1 MPLQERPAQRRTAR
15 PKRSPMI
22 APPLRSVAVVAV
34 FAFAMAGC
42 SSPGASSAWSYGPS
56 LAPAA
61 SGSAAPS
68 AEAASP
74 SVSPSVAPSAPASPV
89 ASAAGSAAPSGAV
102 TKVTIGT
109 KTGAELEFDPD
120 SVKVPTGATVSI
132 TFENRSTLPHNLT
145 FSAPINA
152 ATDPVVAPGT
162 SATLEFT
169 APAPGDYTWA
179 CTIHP
184 VMQGKLEVE
193 PAS

>member
-1 MPLQERPAQRRTAR
+1 MTAL
-15 PKRSPMI
+15 S
-22 APPLRSVAVVAV
+22 LRSAAVLAA
-34 FAFAMAGC
+34 FAFVAAAC

-68 AEAASP
+68 AAAPTTAASP
-74 SVSPSVAPSAPASPV
+74 SVVPSAPASAAP
-89 ASAAGSAAPSGAV
+89 SAGGSAAAGAV
-102 TKVTIGT
+102 TKLTIGT

-132 TFENRSTLPHNLT
+132 TFENRATLPHNLT
-145 FSAPINA
+145 FKAPINA

-162 SATLEFT
+162 SATIEFT
-169 APAPGDYTWA
+169 APAPGVYAWA

>member
-1 MPLQERPAQRRTAR
+1 MPLQERPTPRRTAR
-15 PKRSPMI
+15 SKRLPMT
-22 APPLRSVAVVAV
+22 ALSLRSAAVLAA
-34 FAFAMAGC
+34 FAFVAAAC

-68 AEAASP
+68 AAASSAAPSP
-74 SVSPSVAPSAPASPV
+74 SVVPSAPASPV
-89 ASAAGSAAPSGAV
+89 ASAGGSAAPSGAV
-102 TKVTIGT
+102 TKLTIGT

-120 SVKVPTGATVSI
+120 SAKVPTGVTVSI
-132 TFENRSTLPHNLT
+132 TFENRATLPHNLT
-145 FSAPINA
+145 FKAPINA

-162 SATLEFT
+162 SATIEFT
-169 APAPGDYTWA
+169 APAPGMYAWA

-184 VMQGKLEVE
+184 VMQGKLEVD

>member
-1 MPLQERPAQRRTAR
+1 MPLQERPAPRRTAP
-15 PKRSPMI
+15 PKRSAI
-22 APPLRSVAVVAV
+22 APLLRSAAVLAT
-34 FAFAMAGC
+34 AALALAAC

-68 AEAASP
+68 AAAP
-74 SVSPSVAPSAPASPV
+74 SATAAPSAVASAPASPV

-109 KTGAELEFDPD
+109 QTGAELGFDPD
-120 SVKVPTGATVSI
+120 DVKVPTGATISI

-145 FSAPINA
+145 FKAPINA
-152 ATDPVVAPGT
+152 ATDPVVAPGA
-162 SATLEFT
+162 SATLEIT
-169 APAPGDYTWA
+169 APAPGEYAWA

-184 VMQGKLEVE
+184 GMQGKLEVE
-193 PAS
+193 AAN

>member
-1 MPLQERPAQRRTAR
+1 MPLQERAA
-15 PKRSPMI
+15 
-22 APPLRSVAVVAV
+22 APHRFVAVLAVVA
-34 FAFAMAGC
+34 FALMAC

-61 SGSAAPS
+61 SGSAAPGS
-68 AEAASP
+68 AAASAPASP
-74 SVSPSVAPSAPASPV
+74 SVVPSAPASAVP
-89 ASAAGSAAPSGAV
+89 SAGSGAPSGAV

-120 SVKVPTGATVSI
+120 DVKVPTGVTVSI
-132 TFENRSTLPHNLT
+132 TFENRASVPHNLT
-145 FSAPINA
+145 FKAPINA
-152 ATDPVVAPGT
+152 ATEPVVAPGT

-169 APAPGDYTWA
+169 APAPGEYAWA

-184 VMQGKLEVE
+184 GMQGKLEVE

>member
-1 MPLQERPAQRRTAR
+1 
-15 PKRSPMI
+15 MI
-22 APPLRSVAVVAV
+22 VSSLRSVAVVAV
-34 FAFAMAGC
+34 FALAMTGC

-68 AEAASP
+68 AAAP
-74 SVSPSVAPSAPASPV
+74 SAAASPSVAPSAPASPV
-89 ASAAGSAAPSGAV
+89 ASAAPSGAV
-102 TKVTIGT
+102 TKLTIGT

-120 SVKVPTGATVSI
+120 DVKVPSGATVSI
-132 TFENRSTLPHNLT
+132 TFENRATLPHNLT

-169 APAPGDYTWA
+169 APAPGEYAWA

>member
-1 MPLQERPAQRRTAR
+1 VPRRTAR
-15 PKRSPMI
+15 SKRSLVIVPS
-22 APPLRSVAVVAV
+22 LRAVAVLAV
-34 FAFAMAGC
+34 FAFTMTGC
-42 SSPGASSAWSYGPS
+42 SSPAASSAWSYGPS

-68 AEAASP
+68 AAAPSTAASP
-74 SVSPSVAPSAPASPV
+74 SVVPSAPASPV

-120 SVKVPTGATVSI
+120 DVKVPSGATVSI
-132 TFENRSTLPHNLT
+132 TFENRATLPHNLT

-169 APAPGDYTWA
+169 APAPGEYAWA